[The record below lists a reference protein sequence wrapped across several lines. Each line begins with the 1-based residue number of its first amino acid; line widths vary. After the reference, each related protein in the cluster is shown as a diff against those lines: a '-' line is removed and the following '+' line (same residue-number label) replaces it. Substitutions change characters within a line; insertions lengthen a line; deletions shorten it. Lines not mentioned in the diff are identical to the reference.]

1 MDKHLHIITLDVPW
15 PADYGGVVDI
25 FYKIVH
31 LHKQGVKIHLHCF
44 SKGREPQNELN
55 KYCETVQ
62 YYPRNKKAA
71 LQLLGLPYIVSSRSH
86 HDLLKRLQQDN
97 YPVLMEGIHCTYL
110 LQKAALQNRKVF
122 VRPHNVEFDY
132 YSKLAEHE
140 PKLWKKLY
148 YKTEAMLLRRY
159 EKDIAG
165 KATFWPLNVNDTAV
179 FRSMAGN
186 NAVDFLPLFVPWEA
200 TASQTGKGCFCL
212 YHGNLSVNEN
222 EKAAAWLLTEV
233 FNALNIPL
241 VIAGKNPSQNLRQLA
256 HVQKNTCLV
265 ANPSDQE
272 MQDLIKKAQINILP
286 SFNNT
291 GVKVKILNALFN
303 GRYCL
308 TNAAAIEGAQL
319 AKLCRLAETPQ
330 EFREAITALYE
341 QPFSKEEADARSGT
355 LLATYNN
362 TKNAAQLIQWI
373 F

>member
-15 PADYGGVVDI
+15 PADYGGVVDM

-31 LHKQGVKIHLHCF
+31 LHEQAVKIHLHCYTN
-44 SKGREPQNELN
+44 GREPQDELN
-55 KYCETVQ
+55 KYCETVN
-62 YYPRNKKAA
+62 YYTRSKKAA
-71 LQLLGLPYIVSSRSH
+71 LQLMGLPYIVSSRSH
-86 HDLLKRLQQDN
+86 QALLERLRQDN

-110 LQKAALQNRKVF
+110 LHKGDLQNRKVF

-132 YSKLAEHE
+132 YRKLAEHE
-140 PKLWKKLY
+140 SKIWKKLY
-148 YKTEAMLLRRY
+148 YNIEAMLLKRY
-159 EKDIAG
+159 EKNIAG
-165 KATFWPLNVNDTAV
+165 KATFWPLNVNDTLV
-179 FRSMAGN
+179 FKGMAGN
-186 NAVDFLPLFVPWEA
+186 SAVDFLPLFVPWEA
-200 TASQTGKGCFCL
+200 TAPQSGKGCFCL

-222 EKAAAWLLTEV
+222 EKAAAWLLTQV
-233 FNALNIPL
+233 FNELSIPL
-241 VIAGKNPSQNLRQLA
+241 VIAGKNPSPHLKQLA
-256 HVQKNTCLV
+256 HVHKNTCLV
-265 ANPSDQE
+265 ANPSQQE

-308 TNAAAIEGAQL
+308 TNAAAIEGARL
-319 AKLCRLAETPQ
+319 DKLCELAETPQ
-330 EFREAITALYE
+330 EFREAIAALYE
-341 QPFSKEEADARSGT
+341 QPFSKEEAEVRAST